1 MLWSIVKFCLALG
14 AGAHNLLEIKFSD
27 VKLIGWQLCIDI
39 HLLGIKSSSKISY
52 HKLGLCDV

>member
-27 VKLIGWQLCIDI
+27 VKLIGW
-39 HLLGIKSSSKISY
+39 
-52 HKLGLCDV
+52 